1 MLATP
6 PLADLFETEGSNSE
20 ATKCKLKIAE
30 FSGELGAYKRAVE
43 IYEEAAKAA
52 VENNLLKF
60 SARGYLLNAGICYLC
75 YCRWEVMC
83 RGSWRQLAGGG
94 LGRGILT
101 GRTAFIPTR
110 TALSTSAPTSIIT
123 QYVISPPP
131 LPLPPSLPSWSQ
143 RRRPRH

>member
-75 YCRWEVMC
+75 YCRWGGV
-83 RGSWRQLAGGG
+83 RAAQQAGRAAGSRPGAGQQAGGRAA
-94 LGRGILT
+94 GRGKDL
-101 GRTAFIPTR
+101 GGAF
-110 TALSTSAPTSIIT
+110 
-123 QYVISPPP
+123 
-131 LPLPPSLPSWSQ
+131 SLEDCIHTNPD
-143 RRRPRH
+143 RIEHKRPH

>member
-75 YCRWEVMC
+75 YCRWGGVRAAPGEQAAA
-83 RGSWRQLAGGG
+83 SWGEG

-101 GRTAFIPTR
+101 GGTA
-110 TALSTSAPTSIIT
+110 
-123 QYVISPPP
+123 
-131 LPLPPSLPSWSQ
+131 
-143 RRRPRH
+143 

>member
-75 YCRWEVMC
+75 YCRW
-83 RGSWRQLAGGG
+83 GGVRAAHRAA
-94 LGRGILT
+94 GRGKDL
-101 GRTAFIPTR
+101 GGAF
-110 TALSTSAPTSIIT
+110 
-123 QYVISPPP
+123 
-131 LPLPPSLPSWSQ
+131 SLEDCIHTNPD
-143 RRRPRH
+143 RIEHKRPH